1 MVLVDKFAHMRWRK
15 PKFEPQT
22 SYSQL
27 EHLYLIKFTCS
38 DTRVNLQAPIILAAI
53 RNCKIREPGPTD
65 LESLDIHLYSTMGS
79 LDVVDITSIQA
90 LVGHVKYTVDGGG
103 WAVIDRSGGL
113 AQAEWDPADEDDE

>member
-1 MVLVDKFAHMRWRK
+1 MVLVDKFAHMRRHK

-22 SYSQL
+22 SYGQL

-38 DTRVNLQAPIILAAI
+38 DTQVNLQMPIILATI
-53 RNCKIREPGPTD
+53 WNCKIREPGPTD

-79 LDVVDITSIQA
+79 LDIVDVTSIQA

-103 WAVIDRSGGL
+103 WAVIDWSGSL
-113 AQAEWDPADEDDE
+113 AQAEWDPADKDDE